1 MKVKSK
7 THVASGQSDFLK
19 VIKRILAFNSPPLFL
34 ITLTVAVP
42 LTYLLTAWYLAP
54 DKLRDPLA
62 SWVHRQGYFS
72 AINNGGIL
80 KTLILAPLKI
90 IKIGGGQEIPKIHID
105 IKFKHLQ
112 KIRQK
117 RADGVENGYLNTQPD
132 DYVPAS
138 IRYKNRTIPVKLRL
152 KGDLVDHLQSAK
164 WSFRIHVKNG
174 EQIFG
179 LRRFSIQ
186 APWTRGFHS
195 EVLFFET
202 LRHIGVLAPR
212 YFFLNA
218 TINGESI
225 GIMALEEHFS
235 KELLEHNRRRE
246 GVIIKFDESLYWNN
260 QGPVFYNFRNVP
272 IKAFRKS
279 QIEKSEKLSSEYAV
293 AVGLL
298 RGFINKQLPAS
309 EVFDSKQ
316 MGRFLAATELWGASH
331 PVNFT
336 NLRLYLNPITL
347 KLEPIAF
354 DASIPSRDAPLP
366 TLLGGDVIVFN
377 HSFAREVLENAEIF
391 EVYIE
396 TLGSLSDDIVNGS
409 LLSKLKEVENRTLP
423 ILNRE
428 FPLLTSLPWEDLV
441 QRAKILREVT
451 KTTFNSKK
459 NAFEPSNRSYSYILH
474 TYLGSDEKGFYL
486 EVANAIP
493 QPVEINSIEW
503 LSKVGGE
510 NKSFVPASATHFP
523 LKLPAT
529 PLNTLP
535 NAVKIYYSP
544 YDLERYSLRVFATIN
559 NGSEPYESEAV
570 PYFAPLKKHPIP
582 KSSMFQQLKQHPF
595 LTHKPEEK
603 ELLVKPGQWNVKGSL
618 IIPEGYSLNISGNT
632 TLRFSREAGLVSR
645 GALRF
650 NGTESSPIIL
660 EGPNDDK
667 GGLWRGVAVLGSSE
681 PSRWSFVNIRNT
693 TGMRHT
699 DWELTG
705 GTTFY
710 KSAAQLEHCSFS
722 GHQGE
727 DALNI
732 VNSKFSLKNI
742 KIESTASDGLDID
755 FSEGSIEGGLFK
767 SIGRLGGG
775 DGVDVSGSKVSI
787 NGTVLQDVSDKALS
801 VGEQSKVVATNIT
814 MEEVGTGVAS
824 KDGSSLTISESSI
837 KKARFFGLIAYI
849 KKPEYGPA
857 SIDARNMKF
866 EEAGVRARVQKGSYL
881 LLEGEQVKA
890 EDMDV
895 EQLYETIMKP
905 GLKK

>member
-7 THVASGQSDFLK
+7 THATSGSPDFLK
-19 VIKRILAFNSPPLFL
+19 VIKRVLTFNSLPLFL
-34 ITLTVAVP
+34 IVLTVAVP
-42 LTYLLTAWYLAP
+42 LTCLLTAWYLAP
-54 DKLRDPLA
+54 EKLRDPLA
-62 SWVHRQGYFS
+62 SWAHRQGYFS
-72 AINNGGIL
+72 AINDGGIP
-80 KTLILAPLKI
+80 KTLLLAPLKI
-90 IKIGGGQEIPKIHID
+90 VKMGGDQEIPQIHID

-117 RADGVENGYLNTQPD
+117 RADGLAKGYLNAQPE

-138 IRYKNRTIPVKLRL
+138 IRYGSRTIPVKLRL
-152 KGDLVDHLQSAK
+152 KGDMVDHFQGNK
-164 WSFRIHVKNG
+164 WSLRIHVKNG

-179 LRRFSIQ
+179 LRRFSVQ

-212 YFFLNA
+212 YFFLDV
-218 TINGESI
+218 TVNGDSI

-246 GVIIKFDESLYWNN
+246 GVIIKFDESLYWSN

-279 QIEKSEKLSSEYAV
+279 RIERSEKLSSEYAV

-316 MGRFLAATELWGASH
+316 MGRFLAAVELWGASH
-331 PVNFT
+331 PVEFT
-336 NLRLYLNPITL
+336 NQRFYLNPITL

-354 DASIPSRDAPLP
+354 DATIPSRDPQLS
-366 TLLGGDVIVFN
+366 TLLGDALIIGN
-377 HSFAREVLENAEIF
+377 HPFAREILEDAEIF
-391 EVYIE
+391 DVYIE
-396 TLGSLSDDIVNGS
+396 TLKSLSDDIVNGS
-409 LLSKLKEVENRTLP
+409 LLDKLKEVENRTLP
-423 ILNRE
+423 ILTQE
-428 FPLLTSLPWEDLV
+428 FPLLTPLPWEDLV
-441 QRAKILREVT
+441 QRAKILRESN
-451 KTTFNSKK
+451 KATFDSRG
-459 NAFEPSNRSYSYILH
+459 NAFGSSVRSYSDILH
-474 TYLGSDEKGFYL
+474 TYLGNDEKGFYL

-493 QPVEINSIEW
+493 QPVEISSIKW
-503 LSKVGGE
+503 LAKVGGE
-510 NKSFVPASATHFP
+510 KTSFTPASAMHFP
-523 LKLPAT
+523 LKLTAT
-529 PLNTLP
+529 PVNTLP
-535 NAVKIYYSP
+535 EAVKIYYSP
-544 YDLERYSLRVFATIN
+544 YDLEKYSLRVSATIN
-559 NGSEPYESEAV
+559 NGSESYESEAV
-570 PYFAPLKKHPIP
+570 PYFAPLKNHPIP
-582 KSSMFQQLKQHPF
+582 KSSMLQQLKQHPF
-595 LTHKPEEK
+595 LVHNPEEK
-603 ELLVKPGQWNVKGSL
+603 ELLVKPGRWDVRGSL
-618 IIPEGYSLNISGNT
+618 IIPKGYSLNVSGNT
-632 TLRFSREAGLVSR
+632 TLRFSREAGLVAR
-645 GALRF
+645 GPLRF
-650 NGTESSPIIL
+650 NGTESSPILL
-660 EGPNDDK
+660 EGHNDEK
-667 GGLWRGVAVLGSSE
+667 GGLWRGIAVLGSSE
-681 PSRWSFVNIRNT
+681 PSRWSFVDVRNT

-699 DWELTG
+699 AWELTG

-710 KSAAQLEHCSFS
+710 KSEVQLERCSFS

-742 KIESTASDGLDID
+742 KIEDTASDGLDID

-775 DGVDVSGSKVSI
+775 DGVDVSGSQISI
-787 NGTVLQDVSDKALS
+787 NGTVFHDVSDKALS

-814 MEEVGTGVAS
+814 MEEIAIGAAS

-837 KKARFFGLIAYI
+837 KNIKFFGLIAYI
-849 KKPEYGPA
+849 KKPEYGSA
-857 SIDARNMKF
+857 SIDARNIKF
-866 EEAGVRARVQKGSYL
+866 EEANIRARVQKGSYL
-881 LLEGEQVKA
+881 SLEGERIKA

>member
-1 MKVKSK
+1 MKIQSK
-7 THVASGQSDFLK
+7 THAASDTPNFLNI
-19 VIKRILAFNSPPLFL
+19 IKRVLTFNSLPLFL
-34 ITLTVAVP
+34 IALTVAIP
-42 LTYLLTAWYLAP
+42 LACLVTTWYLAP
-54 DKLRDPLA
+54 EKLRDPLA
-62 SWVHRQGYFS
+62 SWAHRQGYFS
-72 AINNGGIL
+72 TINDGGIP
-80 KTLILAPLKI
+80 KTLLLAPLRI
-90 IKIGGGQEIPKIHID
+90 VKIGGGQKIPQINID

-117 RADGVENGYLNTQPD
+117 RAGGLAKGYLNTQPE

-138 IRYKNRTIPVKLRL
+138 IRYRNRTIPVKLRL
-152 KGDLVDHLQSAK
+152 KGDLVDHFQGDK
-164 WSFRIHVKNG
+164 WSLRIHVKNG

-212 YFFLNA
+212 YFFLDA
-218 TINGESI
+218 TINGDSI

-246 GVIIKFDESLYWNN
+246 GVIIKFDESLFWKN

-279 QIEKSEKLSSEYAV
+279 RVKRSEKLSSEYAV

-298 RGFINKQLPAS
+298 RGFINKKLSAS
-309 EVFDSKQ
+309 EAFDSRQ
-316 MGRFLAATELWGASH
+316 MGRFLAAAELWGASH
-331 PVNFT
+331 PLEFT
-336 NLRLYLNPITL
+336 NLRFYLNPITL

-354 DASIPSRDAPLP
+354 DGSIPSRDVQLP
-366 TLLGGDVIVFN
+366 TLLGDTLIVRN
-377 HSFAREVLENAEIF
+377 HSFAREVLEDAEIF
-391 EVYIE
+391 DIYIE
-396 TLGSLSDDIVNGS
+396 TLRSLSDDMVNGS
-409 LLSKLKEVENRTLP
+409 LLDKLKEIESEVLP
-423 ILNRE
+423 ILSQE
-428 FPLLTSLPWEDLV
+428 FPLLTLLPWEDLV
-441 QRAKILREVT
+441 QRAKILRELNEP
-451 KTTFNSKK
+451 TFNSKR
-459 NAFEPSNRSYSYILH
+459 NALESSVRSYSDILH
-474 TYLGSDEKGFYL
+474 AYLGNDENGFYL

-493 QPVEINSIEW
+493 QPVEISSIEW
-503 LSKVGGE
+503 LAKVGGE
-510 NKSFVPASATHFP
+510 RTSFISTSAMDFP
-523 LKLPAT
+523 LKLSAT
-529 PLNTLP
+529 PINALP
-535 NAVKIYYSP
+535 SAVKIYYSP
-544 YDLERYSLRVFATIN
+544 YDLEKYSLRVSATIS
-559 NGSEPYESEAV
+559 NGSVPYESEAV
-570 PYFAPLKKHPIP
+570 PYFSPLKSHPIP
-582 KSSMFQQLKQHPF
+582 KSSLLNQLKQHPF
-595 LTHKPEEK
+595 LIHKPEGK
-603 ELLVKPGQWNVKGSL
+603 ELLVQPGRWDVRGSL
-618 IIPEGYSLNISGNT
+618 IIPESYSLSVPGDT
-632 TLRFSREAGLVSR
+632 TLRFSREAGLISR
-645 GALRF
+645 GSLRF
-650 NGTESSPIIL
+650 NGTENSPILL
-660 EGPNDDK
+660 EGHNGGKD
-667 GGLWRGVAVLGSSE
+667 GLWRGIAVLGSSE

-693 TGMRHT
+693 TGMRYAT
-699 DWELTG
+699 WELTG

-710 KSAAQLEHCSFS
+710 KSEVQLEHCSFN

-732 VNSKFSLKNI
+732 ISSKFSLKNI
-742 KIESTASDGLDID
+742 KIEGTASDGLDID

-775 DGVDVSGSKVSI
+775 DGVDVSGSKVFI